1 MSVSII
7 FMVKSF
13 HHGDLRRATMDQA
26 LKYIQQR
33 EEVSFTLREIANDL
47 QVSHTAVYRH
57 FQSKSELLSC
67 IAEEGFDLLS
77 QKFEEV
83 LGSSKSTKIA
93 LSKLGSAY
101 INFSLQ
107 FPQYYRSMFHP
118 ELRCSKGQRMELE
131 VAGQKAFTYLLD
143 VLEQGMKE
151 GFFKKTN
158 LMLAG
163 RFVWSSLHGFCSL
176 QLDGQFESLNTK
188 AALDTAIDGHLKLIE
203 SGFLKS

>member
-13 HHGDLRRATMDQA
+13 HHGDLKRATMDQA
-26 LKYIQQR
+26 LLYIQQR
-33 EEVSFTLREIANDL
+33 GEVSFTLREIANDL
-47 QVSHTAVYRH
+47 GVSHTAVYRH
-57 FQSKSELLSC
+57 FQSKSDLLSY

-77 QKFEEV
+77 QKFEEIA
-83 LGSSKSTKIA
+83 GSSKSTKTA
-93 LSKLGSAY
+93 LRKIGSTY

-107 FPQYYRSMFHP
+107 FPQYYRSMFHS

-151 GFFKKTN
+151 GFFKKTD

-176 QLDGQFESLNTK
+176 QLDGQFESVNTNAEVK
-188 AALDTAIDGHLKLIE
+188 ASIDGHLKYLE
-203 SGFLKS
+203 SSFLKS